1 MGVRIKYIKSR
12 LTMHMYLPCKT
23 SSVVDIHPAISKT
36 TDNAA
41 FICYHRQA
49 LGAQLQAAGGRDALP
64 PAFP

>member
-1 MGVRIKYIKSR
+1 
-12 LTMHMYLPCKT
+12 MHMYLPCKT

-49 LGAQLQAAGGRDALP
+49 LGAQLQAAGGGDALP